1 MHRRAND
8 DPALLSATHR
18 KRDKRAGLHDD
29 EGSVAGGKRSC
40 VAIHFVLYSTYPC
53 GVSGQKVSCPQQ
65 EGLELVVREHI
76 RYLVSGPIWA
86 KWFVCK
92 GGEVGAYYMNQDRT
106 PGRARNRR

>member
-1 MHRRAND
+1 M
-8 DPALLSATHR
+8 
-18 KRDKRAGLHDD
+18 
-29 EGSVAGGKRSC
+29 
-40 VAIHFVLYSTYPC
+40 
-53 GVSGQKVSCPQQ
+53 
-65 EGLELVVREHI
+65 VVREHI